1 MDAFEV
7 VEVTVEDVV
16 DGFTEV
22 EVEVEVEVELDFVVV
37 VEAELDFVVDV
48 DVELDFTVVDVDV
61 ELGFTVVD
69 DVEVGSALQGL
80 PWPQEKQP
88 VVQFSWNMPMT
99 VFSCTWMLCVTP
111 AAL

>member
-1 MDAFEV
+1 M

-16 DGFTEV
+16 DGFD
-22 EVEVEVEVELDFVVV
+22 EVEVEVELDFVVV
-37 VEAELDFVVDV
+37 VEVVNAELDF
-48 DVELDFTVVDVDV
+48 VVDVDV

-69 DVEVGSALQGL
+69 EVEVGSALQGL

-88 VVQFSWNMPMT
+88 VVQFSWNIPMT